1 MLLQENGRSLTD
13 FKSMPRP
20 NVADMPSFTNKL
32 IVDELNYNEDELEKT
47 HADIVFFFLYGY
59 GGTGK
64 TFIWKTLSTA
74 IRSKGLIVLNVA
86 SSGIETLLLPG
97 GRTAHSKLA
106 VPIEIKEAS
115 SLTMEKDSP
124 RADLVCAAK
133 LIIFYES
140 PMMHQ
145 WCFEKVY
152 RSMCDIMSKN
162 DPLNKFRPFRGM
174 IVVLG
179 GDFRQILP
187 VVREATRHDI
197 VNALINSSKIW
208 AYCNMLRLTVNMRL
222 GASSLPAEQEEIANF
237 GKWIL
242 SIRDGND
249 ASDENGKMKVEIPE
263 DFLISDTTNPLM
275 SLIDVYPDLNDN
287 LGDPLF
293 FQERGILAPTLDSV
307 EHVNEYMM
315 SLIPGEEKEYLSSD
329 SLCRSGENSDVQRE
343 WFTTEF
349 LNGIKSYGIPNHRLK
364 LRAGCPVMLM
374 RNIDQ
379 TNGLSNG
386 TRLTVTHIGKST
398 IAATIITGKRE
409 GTRVFIPRMNL
420 IPRSIFTSSGIYLPK
435 PVFTHGQ
442 LYVAVSRVTSR
453 KGLKLL
459 ILDKDNNVCKET
471 TNVVYCE
478 LFQKA
483 YWSLEDMQFLYKQI
497 LLPLTFNW
505 CTFNCGVLM
514 ECATKKKMHLVNIV
528 LPKSMPGAR
537 PLSALIS
544 LGCYMPTKRRRYMPT
559 SVRLQETSNAQA
571 RLQETSYA
579 PEHNQETSDAQA
591 QLQKTSKNSNR
602 ITKNMFEV
610 EHLIYNQWCSQYKSD
625 QTLKTLEFLRYELL

>member
-1 MLLQENGRSLTD
+1 MKGYSVPVHKWRLLPYLFIKNGLYPQEASVSTLCQHIDDDDLKNLCLIEIEMLLQENGRSLTD

-420 IPRSIFTSSGIYLPK
+420 IPSDPGLPFKFRRKQFPLTLCFAMTINKSQGQSLPRVGFIFLSPC
-435 PVFTHGQ
+435 
-442 LYVAVSRVTSR
+442 SRM
-453 KGLKLL
+453 
-459 ILDKDNNVCKET
+459 DNSMS
-471 TNVVYCE
+471 
-478 LFQKA
+478 L
-483 YWSLEDMQFLYKQI
+483 SLE
-497 LLPLTFNW
+497 LL
-505 CTFNCGVLM
+505 
-514 ECATKKKMHLVNIV
+514 
-528 LPKSMPGAR
+528 
-537 PLSALIS
+537 
-544 LGCYMPTKRRRYMPT
+544 
-559 SVRLQETSNAQA
+559 
-571 RLQETSYA
+571 
-579 PEHNQETSDAQA
+579 
-591 QLQKTSKNSNR
+591 
-602 ITKNMFEV
+602 
-610 EHLIYNQWCSQYKSD
+610 
-625 QTLKTLEFLRYELL
+625 LEKV